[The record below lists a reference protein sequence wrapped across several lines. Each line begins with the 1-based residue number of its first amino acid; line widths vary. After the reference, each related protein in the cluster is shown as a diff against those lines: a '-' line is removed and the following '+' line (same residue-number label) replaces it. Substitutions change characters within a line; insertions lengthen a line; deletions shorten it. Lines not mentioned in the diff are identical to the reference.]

1 MNAAKRGLGGAAIFV
16 LLPLLLPGCHDPECV
31 RIAAQVDAP
40 PPTSPGSGTTSE
52 SVAEPTPRFVGVILS
67 RNTVDIAP
75 RFDGKIGEVSV
86 RLGDRVPEGGLIAV
100 LDAPAVAFD
109 VRMAAAALKSAEL
122 SRDQAK
128 QELAEAEER
137 LARREGLSAEGLTT
151 GEDVATARHQVAIR
165 RAHVE
170 TLSAQIDER
179 RAKLALFRRSKTD
192 LHITAPFE
200 GYIAARFVDPG
211 ASVTAATPVVR
222 LVGARS
228 LFVRFAV
235 QESEVALL
243 SAGRALRIGTVEGKP
258 EVVLDGKVDRI
269 APEIDAASRM
279 VVVEAT
285 IEGGDLQNAVLAG
298 RGAEVS
304 LRPDP

>member
-1 MNAAKRGLGGAAIFV
+1 M
-16 LLPLLLPGCHDPECV
+16 
-31 RIAAQVDAP
+31 
-40 PPTSPGSGTTSE
+40 
-52 SVAEPTPRFVGVILS
+52 ILS
-67 RNTVDIAP
+67 RKTVDIAP
-75 RFDGKIGEVSV
+75 RLDGKIGEVSV
-86 RLGDRVPEGGLIAV
+86 RLGDRIPEGGLIAV
-100 LDAPAVAFD
+100 LDAPSVAFD
-109 VRMAAAALKSAEL
+109 VRMAAAALKSVEL
-122 SRDQAK
+122 SREQAK

-151 GEDVATARHQVAIR
+151 GEDVATARYQVAIR

-179 RAKLALFRRSKTD
+179 RAKLAQLRRSKTD
-192 LHITAPFE
+192 LLITAPFE
-200 GYIAARFVDPG
+200 GYVAARFVDPG

-222 LVGARS
+222 LVDARS

-243 SAGRALRIGTVEGKP
+243 SAGRALQIETVDGKP

-285 IEGGDLQNAVLAG
+285 IDGGDPQNAVLAG
-298 RGAEVS
+298 RGAELS
-304 LRPDP
+304 LRLDP

>member
-1 MNAAKRGLGGAAIFV
+1 MAG
-16 LLPLLLPGCHDPECV
+16 P
-31 RIAAQVDAP
+31 
-40 PPTSPGSGTTSE
+40 S
-52 SVAEPTPRFVGVILS
+52 PRFVGVILS

-100 LDAPAVAFD
+100 LDAPSVAFD

-122 SRDQAK
+122 SREQAK

-179 RAKLALFRRSKTD
+179 RAKLAQLRRSKTD
-192 LHITAPFE
+192 LRITAPFE

-211 ASVTAATPVVR
+211 ASVTTETPVVR

-243 SAGRALRIGTVEGKP
+243 SVGRALRIGTAVDGNP
-258 EVVLDGKVDRI
+258 EVVLDGKVERI

-279 VVVEAT
+279 VVVEAM

>member
-1 MNAAKRGLGGAAIFV
+1 MSVARRELGAAIFV
-16 LLPLLLPGCHDPECV
+16 LLPLLHAGCRDPECAKA
-31 RIAAQVDAP
+31 AAQVDTP
-40 PPTSPGSGTTSE
+40 PSSSPGSGATSE
-52 SVAEPTPRFVGVILS
+52 SVEGPSARFVGVILS
-67 RNTVDIAP
+67 RKTVDIAP
-75 RFDGKIGEVSV
+75 RFDGKIGEISV

-100 LDAPAVAFD
+100 LDAPSVAFD

-122 SRDQAK
+122 SREQAK

-137 LARREGLSAEGLTT
+137 LARREGLSAEGLST
-151 GEDVATARHQVAIR
+151 GEDVATARYQVAIR
-165 RAHVE
+165 RASVE
-170 TLSAQIDER
+170 ALSAQIEER
-179 RAKLALFRRSKTD
+179 RAKLAQLRRSKTD
-192 LHITAPFE
+192 LQITAPFE

-211 ASVTAATPVVR
+211 ASVTATTPVVR

-228 LFVRFAV
+228 SFVRFAV

-243 SAGRALRIGTVEGKP
+243 STGRALRIATVDGGP